1 MQPTLP
7 RQISSNQLAA
17 IIGISERAVRLR
29 AQKGEW
35 PRVYKRSKGGRAYD
49 YLVAGLPE
57 EERTLLA
64 ARIQPRFIGAAAQAG
79 LARAKEMAKENADAA
94 EAQRQAREA
103 GLAAYNRLPKQRQVE
118 ADARCQILQSR
129 DALIM
134 AAQLPRRKGTA
145 IFVRE
150 YKAGAIKLPEW
161 VEQACATRNGKV
173 ALSVANIYRWE
184 KCFKEAGLAGLANG
198 YSATRKSSIPHHM
211 KDFVKGLLVDRPH
224 LGIPTVRNALQARF
238 EGNDIPSTS
247 ALRRLV
253 DKWRSDNASLILYLT
268 SPDEWRSRHLVA
280 FGKADEQVVRLNQ
293 LWEFDS
299 TPGDVMLVDG
309 RHNLV
314 GVIDVYSRRAK
325 IQVTPTSKSAAIA
338 ALTRR
343 AILDWGV
350 PEIAKTDN
358 GSDYVSKHM
367 VRVFEDLEVWQEL
380 CEPFHPEQ
388 KPHIERFF
396 KTLLHSIFELLPNY
410 IGHSVADRKRIE
422 NRRSFAQ
429 RIMSHGEDPVQIAM
443 TSDELQLICDR
454 WCGAVYHQDIHGSL
468 AGKTPAQVAREWTRP
483 VRRITDERALD
494 ILLSPAPDKDGTR
507 VVGKDGVQV
516 QNGKYIAPELG
527 PHVGKRVFVLLDG
540 TDFGAVY
547 VFLINSDGSKTFIC
561 RAIDPERAGG
571 HDRSEIAAKA
581 KAYQKEFL
589 REGSKELRRLSKQAA
604 TDRISEEILSYRER
618 KLANVHELPRKSDVY
633 STPAMEEAARAVED
647 FDRMR
652 RGPQPVDIS
661 EEQDRAAAELIDM
674 VAARHASRPLPATAQ
689 EKYEQIEEDLR
700 NGVDVPDSELAWMKR
715 YELYLE
721 TGERMAQQ

>member
-7 RQISSNQLAA
+7 RQISTDQLAT
-17 IIGISERAVRLR
+17 ILGISERAVRLR

-35 PRVYKRSKGGRAYD
+35 PRVYKRSKGRSAYG

-64 ARIQPRFIGAAAQAG
+64 ARIQPRFIGVAAQAG
-79 LARAKEMAKENADAA
+79 LARAKEMAKESAAAA
-94 EAQRQAREA
+94 EAQRQAKEA
-103 GLAAYNRLPKQRQVE
+103 GLAAYERLPKQRKAE
-118 ADARCQILQSR
+118 ADARCEILRTR
-129 DALIM
+129 DAFIM
-134 AAQLPRRKGTA
+134 AAHVARRKGTV

-150 YKAGAIKLPEW
+150 YKAGAIQFPEW
-161 VEQACATRNGKV
+161 VEQACASRNGKV

-198 YSATRKSSIPHHM
+198 YSATRKSSIPQHM
-211 KDFVKGLLVDRPH
+211 KDFIKGLLVDRPH

-238 EGNDIPSTS
+238 EGQAIPSTS
-247 ALRRLV
+247 AMRRFV
-253 DKWRSDNASLILYLT
+253 DKWRTDNASLILYLA

-429 RIMSHGEDPVQIAM
+429 RIMSQGQDPVQICM
-443 TSDELQLICDR
+443 TSGELQIICDR
-454 WCGAVYHQDIHGSL
+454 WCTAVYHHDIHGNL
-468 AGKTPAQVAREWTRP
+468 NGRTPAQMALEWTQP

-494 ILLSPAPDKDGTR
+494 ILLSPAPDQEGTR

-527 PHVGKRVFVLLDG
+527 PHVGKRVFVLLDQ

-547 VFLINSDGSKTFIC
+547 AFLIQSDGSKTFLC
-561 RAIDPERAGG
+561 RAVDPSRSG
-571 HDRSEIAAKA
+571 HDRYEIATKA

-604 TDRISEEILSYRER
+604 ADRISEEILSYRER
-618 KLANVHELPRKSDVY
+618 KIANVHELPRKSDIY

-647 FDRMR
+647 FDRMQ
-652 RGPQPVDIS
+652 RGPQPVAIS
-661 EEQDRAAAELIDM
+661 KEQDRVAAELIDM
-674 VAARHASRPLPATAQ
+674 VAARRDSRPLPATAQ

-700 NGVDVPDSELAWMKR
+700 NGIDVPDAQLAWMKR